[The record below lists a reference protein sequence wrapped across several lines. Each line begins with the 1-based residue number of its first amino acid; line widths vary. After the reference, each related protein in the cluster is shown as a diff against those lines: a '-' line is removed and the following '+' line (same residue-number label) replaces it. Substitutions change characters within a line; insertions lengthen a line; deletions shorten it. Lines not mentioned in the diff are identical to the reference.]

1 MQKQLIDHER
11 VRHTPT
17 QFSWVDHRLVRG
29 NYLLRASAPAWAL
42 YLVLVTVGDEHG
54 LSYYAPRTLARLL
67 SLSEDGVAEARRQL
81 IAAGVL
87 AYAEPLYQVL
97 GLASPPTLSPTAVPT
112 LTPTAVP
119 TLTPTAVPTLTPTAV
134 PTPTSPASRPL
145 AQEVTS

>member
-11 VRHTPT
+11 VRHTPP
-17 QFSWVDHRLVRG
+17 QFSWVDQRLVRG

-81 IAAGVL
+81 VAAGVL

-97 GLASPPTLSPTAVPT
+97 GLASAPTPTP
-112 LTPTAVP
+112 TPTA
-119 TLTPTAVPTLTPTAV
+119 A
-134 PTPTSPASRPL
+134 PTPTSPAARPL

>member
-1 MQKQLIDHER
+1 MEKQLIDHER
-11 VRHTPT
+11 VRRTPP

-29 NYLLRASAPAWAL
+29 NYLMRASAPAWAL

-97 GLASPPTLSPTAVPT
+97 GLAT
-112 LTPTAVP
+112 TPTP
-119 TLTPTAVPTLTPTAV
+119 TRTAAPA
-134 PTPTSPASRPL
+134 PTSPAARPL

>member
-1 MQKQLIDHER
+1 
-11 VRHTPT
+11 
-17 QFSWVDHRLVRG
+17 VDHRLVRG

-81 IAAGVL
+81 VAAGVL

-97 GLASPPTLSPTAVPT
+97 GLASAPT
-112 LTPTAVP
+112 LTPTPTAAP
-119 TLTPTAVPTLTPTAV
+119 TLTRTAVA
-134 PTPTSPASRPL
+134 TPTSPAARPL

>member
-1 MQKQLIDHER
+1 MEKQLIDHER
-11 VRHTPT
+11 VRRTPP

-29 NYLLRASAPAWAL
+29 NYLMRASAPAWAL

-54 LSYYAPRTLARLL
+54 LSYYAQRTLARLL

-97 GLASPPTLSPTAVPT
+97 GLTAAPAPAPTLPPAPAGPLAAVP
-112 LTPTAVP
+112 AREV
-119 TLTPTAVPTLTPTAV
+119 
-134 PTPTSPASRPL
+134 AS
-145 AQEVTS
+145 

>member
-29 NYLLRASAPAWAL
+29 NYLLRASPPAWAL

-81 IAAGVL
+81 VAAGVL
-87 AYAEPLYQVL
+87 AYACSASGYSLKTDAVL
-97 GLASPPTLSPTAVPT
+97 FSMMAAVIP
-112 LTPTAVP
+112 
-119 TLTPTAVPTLTPTAV
+119 
-134 PTPTSPASRPL
+134 
-145 AQEVTS
+145 